1 MEAYQKLDIRIQKW
15 IYKQG
20 WPDLR
25 AIQKKAVDPIL
36 AADRDVLI
44 SASTAA
50 GKTEAAFLPACTAIS
65 DCREGFGIVYI
76 SPLKALIND
85 QYRRL
90 EGLCEQMDLAVTPWH
105 GDAARSRKKRAW
117 REPSGILLITPES
130 LEAMLIN
137 HPGWVKEAF
146 ASLRYLI
153 IDEFHAFIGSERGH
167 HMLSLLNRLDHLV
180 GRLGDPVPRIALSA
194 TLGEIERVPPSLRP
208 NGRRGCEIITDD
220 DGKSTIRVQVKG
232 FLNPI
237 DLKPNDPRQ
246 TADQKICDE
255 LYRVCR
261 GDSHLVFA
269 NSRKRTEA
277 IAADLTDRCEQNGV
291 PNEFFPHHGSLS
303 KELREDLEI
312 RLQQERLPTTA
323 VCTTTLELGID
334 IGKVNSIVQVAA
346 APSVSSLRQRLGRS
360 GRRGGAAV
368 LRAMIAEDDL
378 TPESSINDK
387 LRLELVQSLAMIR
400 LLIRDQWFEPA
411 DTHDYHLSTLIHQ
424 VLAITAQWGGIQA
437 GQLYTLLCRE
447 GPFSQVNTDQFKAL
461 LGQLGE
467 CQCLT
472 QLGTGELVLGVEG
485 ERLVNQYTFY
495 AVFQTPEEYRVV
507 NGSRTI
513 GSLPVET
520 MILPEQHIVFAGKR
534 WIVLDVDKEGRVIH
548 VQATKGGKPPTFG
561 GTGPGL
567 HDMIREEMQRIYREG
582 DYRIETSQGSIDF
595 ADASAWAL
603 FEQGVAF
610 FNEAGLDTNPVIKH
624 NREILV
630 VTWRGDKL
638 VNTLTAALVMNG
650 FRASN
655 YAGVIEIIETTRD
668 SVFECLET
676 LRDDGMPNETV
687 LAEIVPEKLVE
698 KYDELL
704 PESLLTEGYGRR
716 FFDSAAAECWL
727 NQVLAR

>member
-1 MEAYQKLDIRIQKW
+1 MDAYHKLDIRIQKW

-36 AADRDVLI
+36 SADQDVLI

-50 GKTEAAFLPACTAIS
+50 GKTEAAFLPACTAIG

-90 EGLCEQMDLAVTPWH
+90 EGLCEQMDMAVTPWH
-105 GDAARSRKKRAW
+105 GDSARSRKKRAW
-117 REPSGILLITPES
+117 KDPSGILLITPES
-130 LEAMLIN
+130 LEALLIN
-137 HPGWVKEAF
+137 HPGWVSEAF

-167 HMLSLLNRLDHLV
+167 HMLSLLNRLDHLI

-220 DGKSTIRVQVKG
+220 ESSSTIRVQVKG

-237 DLKPNDPRQ
+237 NLKPNDSRK
-246 TADQKICDE
+246 TADQQICDE

-269 NSRKRTEA
+269 NSRIRTEA
-277 IAADLTDRCEQNGV
+277 IAADLTDLCEQNGV

-303 KELREDLEI
+303 KELREELEM

-323 VCTTTLELGID
+323 ICTTTLELGID
-334 IGKVNSIVQVAA
+334 IGKVSSIIQVTA

-368 LRAMIAEDDL
+368 LRTMIAEDDL
-378 TPESSINDK
+378 TSESSINDK

-411 DTHDYHLSTLIHQ
+411 ETHEYHLSTLIHQ
-424 VLAITAQWGGIQA
+424 VLATTSQWGGIQA
-437 GQLYTLLCRE
+437 GQLYTLLCKE
-447 GPFSQVNTDQFKAL
+447 GPFRQVDTDQFKAL

-467 CQCLT
+467 YQCLT
-472 QLGTGELVLGVEG
+472 QLGSGELVLGVEG

-507 NGSRTI
+507 NGSKTI
-513 GSLPVET
+513 GSLPVES
-520 MILPEQHIVFAGKR
+520 MVLPEQHIVFAGKR
-534 WIVLDVDKEGRVIH
+534 WIVLDVDKEGKVIH
-548 VQATKGGKPPTFG
+548 VQATKGGKPPAFG
-561 GTGPGL
+561 GIGPGL
-567 HDMIREEMQRIYREG
+567 HDMIREEMRRIYREG

-595 ADASAWAL
+595 ADANARTL

-610 FNEAGLDTNPVIKH
+610 FNDAGLDTNPVIKH
-624 NREILV
+624 NREVVV
-630 VTWRGDKL
+630 VTWQGDKL

-655 YAGVIEIIETTRD
+655 YAGMIEIIESTRD
-668 SVFECLET
+668 AVLECLET
-676 LRDDGMPNETV
+676 LRDDGMPTETA

-716 FFDSAAAECWL
+716 FFDSAAAERWL
-727 NQVLAR
+727 NQALVC